1 MRQWSVNPQSARMG
15 QLLDVPIR
23 QLGEHDFG
31 AALLGGVSQVLP
43 AASFAVYRTGVLC
56 APQFFFSASLGVP
69 DTTRDCWRAYL
80 SGPYLSDRT
89 LAVPSSLPPAPLAHA
104 QQICHIT
111 AQEVPEEHRAKV
123 YDPHGMVERLSVV
136 ESQGEGAWFALN
148 FYRHEH
154 QAAFS
159 DAQIAEFE
167 VVAPTLLALV
177 HKHLAL
183 TGMNANIRPASDK
196 LLTPM
201 ALPAPR
207 TADTDGPVLRQ
218 RLRDLCR
225 SLTDREVDV
234 CVGVLQGLT
243 FDGIAADMGL
253 SVPTVKTYRNRAFA
267 RLGIHFRNELFA
279 RVFKPA
285 H

>member
-1 MRQWSVNPQSARMG
+1 
-15 QLLDVPIR
+15 LPIR
-23 QLGEHDFG
+23 QLGEQDFG
-31 AALLGGVSQVLP
+31 AALLGGVSQLLP

-69 DTTRDCWRAYL
+69 DTTRECWRAYL

-89 LAVPSSLPPAPLAHA
+89 LAMQSPRLPAVSSMA

-111 AQEVPEEHRAKV
+111 ALEVPDEHRAKV

-148 FYRHEH
+148 FYRHQH
-154 QAAFS
+154 QPAFS

-167 VVAPTLLALV
+167 CVAPALLALV

-183 TGMNANIRPASDK
+183 TGMNASVRPVAEKPPSSI
-196 LLTPM
+196 

-207 TADTDGPVLRQ
+207 AAEAEGPVLRQ

-243 FDGIAADMGL
+243 FDGIATEMGL

>member
-1 MRQWSVNPQSARMG
+1 MRQWSVNPQSARLG
-15 QLLDVPIR
+15 QLLDLPIR

-31 AALLGGVSQVLP
+31 TALLGSVSRVLP

-89 LAVPSSLPPAPLAHA
+89 LSVQAARQASERPQA

-111 AQEVPEEHRAKV
+111 AQEVPDEHRAKV
-123 YDPHGMVERLSVV
+123 YEPHGMVERLSVV
-136 ESQGEGAWFALN
+136 ESQGEEAWFALN

-183 TGMNANIRPASDK
+183 TGMNAQVRPVPEKPQTA
-196 LLTPM
+196 M

-207 TADTDGPVLRQ
+207 AAHSDGPVLRQ

-225 SLTDREVDV
+225 TLTDREVDV

-253 SVPTVKTYRNRAFA
+253 SVPTVKTYRNRAFN

-279 RVFKPA
+279 RVFKPL